1 MKGKQKAYKGCT
13 SHLARTKISCMQEE
27 VAEHAN
33 VSHDLCRSPGESQS
47 LENAQRTN
55 LDSFT
60 HIISK
65 IVVHR
70 DSL

>member
-33 VSHDLCRSPGESQS
+33 ASHDLCRSPGESQS
-47 LENAQRTN
+47 LERCTANK
-55 LDSFT
+55 S
-60 HIISK
+60 
-65 IVVHR
+65 
-70 DSL
+70 